1 MRLFLFLMLMGSIP
15 ACAYDTLRITLQDAE
30 GRFLKNNLLLL
41 AEQYHVE
48 AQKALIVQSRLWN
61 NPQVSAEIN
70 AYNPEREKY
79 FDVGMQGQKAI
90 ALQQLILLGGKRKKQ
105 IALAE
110 QQAQIALFEFENL
123 LRNLKYELRNS
134 FYSVYYNEQTLGR
147 YTHQLN
153 LLSNIIEAYE
163 FQSKKGNIPLK
174 EVLRLKAVY
183 FQLNNS
189 KTDLLQEI
197 LDQETTLK
205 LLLSDERHI
214 EPLEDSVS
222 DALANIELK
231 EENLQVQALNA
242 RPDYKEAY
250 AFLEASE
257 VNYRLQKSLAIPDVA
272 LGGSYDQRGGAFHN
286 QIGLTLTMNL
296 PVLNRNQGAVKA
308 SGYDVERN
316 RLLLDQKKLQVKAEI
331 SAALQKLIRVDD
343 QYKNLDQTFTTDFE
357 ILNEGVVKNFKK
369 QNISLLE
376 FVDFFESYNNTLFE
390 LNKLRKTRRQ
400 AFEELNTVVGM
411 ELFK

>member
-1 MRLFLFLMLMGSIP
+1 MRVFVLLLLMGAIP
-15 ACAYDTLRITLQDAE
+15 AYAYDTLRITLQNAE
-30 GRFLKNNLLLL
+30 TRFLKENLLLL
-41 AEQYHVE
+41 AEQYHVD
-48 AQKALIVQSRLWN
+48 AQKALIIQSRLWN
-61 NPQVSAEIN
+61 NPQLSAEIN
-70 AYNPEREKY
+70 AYNPDRKKY
-79 FDVGMQGQKAI
+79 FDTGAQGQKAI
-90 ALQQLILLGGKRKKQ
+90 ALQQLILLGGKRRKQ
-105 IALAE
+105 IALAN
-110 QQAQIALFEFENL
+110 QQAQIASYEFENL

-134 FYSVYYNEQTLGR
+134 FYGVYYNEQTLGR

-205 LLLSDERHI
+205 LLLSEERHI
-214 EPLEDSVS
+214 EPQEDSVS
-222 DALANIELK
+222 DALANVELK
-231 EENLQVQALNA
+231 EADLQTQAFSS

-250 AFLEASE
+250 AFLEAAE
-257 VNYRLQKSLAIPDVA
+257 VNYRLQKSLAVPDIA

-296 PVLNRNQGAVKA
+296 PVFNRNQGAVKA

-357 ILNEGVVKNFKK
+357 ILNEGVVRNFKK

-400 AFEELNTVVGM
+400 AFEELNTVVGT